1 MKYFS
6 EYQSVNIDNVNYK
19 SGILEILK
27 PEFIEGK
34 KIIKGKVLNEYLITD
49 YNLNRALDGS
59 LVTIDITDNCNKII
73 NIINNNVPQI
83 IPGILYVHSKMLYG
97 TNKKNMPIYLFKPD
111 NWKLPDF
118 YVASNIKNKRK
129 NLYTNIYCTINYVRW
144 DVDKKLPT
152 GSINQIIGDVGI
164 FEHENEYILHKH
176 NLYFNN
182 INKKKLSINE
192 EIKLEKRLDLRD
204 KFVLS
209 IDPEGCKDIDD
220 AIHINETISG
230 YEVGIHIADVSHFIK
245 ENTELDEVLKNRLT
259 SIYAPHKTINM
270 LPDKL
275 SNGLCSLLPN
285 QDKYAFS
292 TIFNFNK
299 NFNIGSYIKIW

>member
-83 IPGILYVHSKMLYG
+83 IPGILCVHSKMLYG

-118 YVASNIKNKRK
+118 YVPILKINGK
-129 NLYTNIYCTINYVRW
+129 IYI
-144 DVDKKLPT
+144 
-152 GSINQIIGDVGI
+152 QI
-164 FEHENEYILHKH
+164 F
-176 NLYFNN
+176 
-182 INKKKLSINE
+182 
-192 EIKLEKRLDLRD
+192 
-204 KFVLS
+204 
-209 IDPEGCKDIDD
+209 
-220 AIHINETISG
+220 
-230 YEVGIHIADVSHFIK
+230 IA
-245 ENTELDEVLKNRLT
+245 
-259 SIYAPHKTINM
+259 
-270 LPDKL
+270 
-275 SNGLCSLLPN
+275 
-285 QDKYAFS
+285 Q
-292 TIFNFNK
+292 
-299 NFNIGSYIKIW
+299 